1 VLLLGFEPF
10 GGDTVNPSQQVLNA
24 FVGRKIAGH
33 RIETALLPVA
43 FAPALTELSRRVE
56 ATSPALALAL
66 GLAATRN
73 RLSLERVAINLI
85 DARIPDNAGAQP
97 IDVPVIAQ
105 APAAY
110 FTTLPVKAMR
120 GALVKAGIPAEL
132 SLSAGTYVCNAVA
145 FSLLHLAATK
155 CPAMRAGF
163 MHLPLLP
170 AQAAQLGSASSLDLT
185 TQCRGVEIVLR
196 TAIDTPID
204 LPEAGGT
211 LA

>member
-73 RLSLERVAINLI
+73 RLSLERVAISQATLAEMIGTTRSRVNFFMNKFRKLGLIEYNGNLKV
-85 DARIPDNAGAQP
+85 N
-97 IDVPVIAQ
+97 
-105 APAAY
+105 
-110 FTTLPVKAMR
+110 
-120 GALVKAGIPAEL
+120 
-132 SLSAGTYVCNAVA
+132 S
-145 FSLLHLAATK
+145 SLL
-155 CPAMRAGF
+155 
-163 MHLPLLP
+163 
-170 AQAAQLGSASSLDLT
+170 S
-185 TQCRGVEIVLR
+185 VVLH
-196 TAIDTPID
+196 D
-204 LPEAGGT
+204 
-211 LA
+211 